1 MLKKLKAGEWNL
13 HIERLEENKIKVTLT
28 RADLLSM
35 NIDINKLGSES
46 TELNSFLFR
55 LMERIREETG
65 FNPYG
70 GQVLMEAMPTVD
82 GINIFVSKVKGDI
95 GKVNVGI
102 GKPSGSTGKKISR
115 ERFNKLK
122 SVRVKKEKPEAE
134 GKKKAQSV
142 CMETFYIDNFDDVCG
157 VLTNIKYSVLL
168 KCALYRLEERYC
180 VLIPRTLKN
189 ISAMGVLTEFSCG
202 RASSPMTEI
211 YVAEHGELIAK
222 GRKLANMGKGIRN
235 LED

>member
-1 MLKKLKAGEWNL
+1 M

-28 RADLLSM
+28 RADLLNM

-95 GKVNVGI
+95 GKVSGGI
-102 GKPSGSTGKKISR
+102 IGTNGGREKSGKGKKISR
-115 ERFNKLK
+115 EQFNKLK
-122 SVRVKKEKPEAE
+122 GVRVKKEKPSAE
-134 GKKKAQSV
+134 DKKKAQNV
-142 CMETFYIDNFDDVCG
+142 CMETFYIDSFDDVCG
-157 VLTNIKYSVLL
+157 ALANIKYSVLL
-168 KCALYRLEERYC
+168 KCALYRLEDRYC
-180 VLIPRTLKN
+180 ILIPRTLKN
-189 ISAMGVLTEFSCG
+189 ISAMGVLMEFACD
-202 RASSPMTEI
+202 RASSSMTEI
-211 YVAEHGELIAK
+211 YVAEHGELIAR
-222 GRKLANMGKGIRN
+222 GRRLANMGKGIRN
-235 LED
+235 LEECN